1 MRQSPAFQRYTLETQ
16 LMVATARLLWSNL
29 NPSRKDAAETHSVI
43 MMTRGM
49 TRMIQTD
56 EPGT

>member
-1 MRQSPAFQRYTLETQ
+1 
-16 LMVATARLLWSNL
+16 MVATARLLWSNL